1 MKYLASIVYLIF
13 LPKILIWNKLTF
25 RVSNSLNP
33 EAVPQMRSVK
43 KVFLEIRQNSQENT
57 CPRVSFLIKLQ
68 AAAWERQDRLWDR
81 CFPVNFEK
89 IQRTF
94 LAEHLRWILS

>member
-68 AAAWERQDRLWDR
+68 AAAWER
-81 CFPVNFEK
+81 
-89 IQRTF
+89 
-94 LAEHLRWILS
+94 